1 MISFYR
7 KLNTVSDHCHKR
19 SVERKRYILIDHQSD
34 ESIRIYQV
42 TSMPKKPTTTKEAM
56 IDGAFRLIREQ
67 GHEALTVR
75 NLASFLGCST
85 QPIMY
90 QFPDTDILK
99 DLVYR
104 KADAYHTE
112 YILAAEDLL
121 EMGIRYVRFAQEEPQ
136 LFRFLFQS
144 GRFSGLSLEDLIR
157 APEAANVL
165 EAVSTEEELT
175 AEEAAAFF
183 EPLVAVVHGYASL
196 IANNGMK
203 YDPDAIRRA
212 LLMIAEGIERG
223 ENQND
228 ETVSKE

>member
-1 MISFYR
+1 MPR
-7 KLNTVSDHCHKR
+7 KP
-19 SVERKRYILIDHQSD
+19 
-34 ESIRIYQV
+34 V
-42 TSMPKKPTTTKEAM
+42 TTRDA
-56 IDGAFRLIREQ
+56 IIQGAFDLIREQ

-75 NLASFLGCST
+75 NLAAFLGCST

-90 QFPDTDILK
+90 QFPDTETLK
-99 DLVYR
+99 ELTYQ
-104 KADAYHTE
+104 KADAFHTE

-121 EMGIRYVRFAQEEPQ
+121 ELGIRYIRFAEQEPQ

-157 APEAANVL
+157 APEAADVL
-165 EAVSTEEELT
+165 AAVSTEEKLT
-175 AEEAAAFF
+175 AEQAAAFF

-212 LLMIAEGIERG
+212 LLMIADGMERG
-223 ENQND
+223 RNQND
-228 ETVSKE
+228 KAVSEE